1 MPLSNL
7 FEDDLL
13 DAIFTNTPPRMRKA
27 TYSILSTPEDYERAQ
42 RRAQSHLPLAIGTA
56 CKEQVGYV
64 GARDDQ
70 HQSNR
75 AKQNEQH
82 PTVTLHQCFS

>member
-42 RRAQSHLPLAIGTA
+42 RRAQNNNRTPSITNLKPGLALTFGTSSS
-56 CKEQVGYV
+56 GP
-64 GARDDQ
+64 
-70 HQSNR
+70 N
-75 AKQNEQH
+75 
-82 PTVTLHQCFS
+82 